1 MKKLDMKWLVVVTFV
16 IAGTLC
22 GAAIG
27 SYMVTMNETLGED
40 ISVWNELM
48 KFLELILLMYI
59 VYMVNVII
67 HEGGHLIFGLMTG
80 YKFNSFRIFSVIF
93 IKQNGKL
100 KIKNISLAGT
110 GGQCLMSPPELIDG
124 KMPYVL
130 YNLGG
135 VILNVITSLIFIVI
149 YLISL
154 WKLLSLA
161 MIMSAIMGFASALVN
176 GIPMKVGDINNDG
189 YNAVQL
195 GRDKDAL
202 KALWVQLKMNGALA
216 EGIGIREMPEEWFES
231 IDGKNDNPMIT
242 SIKVFYCNRLMEMHK
257 FEQTKEE
264 IKKVLESNMVLVGV
278 YRYLLI
284 CDYIYCELIDGNIIE
299 AEEFYTKDL
308 QKFMKSMKKFPAILR
323 TKYTYELLH
332 NKDSKQAEKLRT
344 LFNIMSEKYPYTS
357 DIEAENELMDIA
369 KSIYDGVM
377 DNKINKK

>member
-16 IAGTLC
+16 IAGALC

-27 SYMVTMNETLGED
+27 SYMVTMDETLGED

-80 YKFNSFRIFSVIF
+80 YKFNSFRIFSVIL

-161 MIMSAIMGFASALVN
+161 MIMSAIMGFASAVVN

-195 GRDKDAL
+195 GSDKDAL

-242 SIKVFYCNRLMEMHK
+242 SIKVFYCNRLMAMHK

-264 IKKVLESNMVLVGV
+264 IQKVLESNMVLVGV